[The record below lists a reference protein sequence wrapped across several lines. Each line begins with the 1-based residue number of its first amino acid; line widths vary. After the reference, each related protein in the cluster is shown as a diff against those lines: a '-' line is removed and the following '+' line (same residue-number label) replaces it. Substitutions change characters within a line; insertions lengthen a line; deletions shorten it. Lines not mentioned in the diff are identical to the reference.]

1 MATAIQPSSFLIK
14 PTVSVL
20 AIAFSAT
27 GSVHAADQITG
38 AQAQESNTLPEVKV
52 TTAKDGNNNDGYK
65 VDRASSTKFTAPLL
79 DTPKSVT
86 VLTEALIR
94 DQGATT
100 FEQALRTVP
109 GITFGAGEGGTP
121 MNDRPFIRGYDSS
134 SSTFVDGL
142 RDLGSQS
149 REIFN
154 IETIEVLKGPS
165 GAFDGRGS
173 GGGSINIVSKTPKA
187 ENFVRG
193 SVGLGTDQYKRGTL
207 DVNYLL
213 SEDIAVRVN
222 AMAHDADVP
231 GRDDVD
237 MKRWGFAPSI
247 TFGLNS
253 PTSMTLSYYK
263 LKTDD
268 MPDYGL
274 PLTSASQG
282 TIRKPVSGISKDNFY
297 GLKDR
302 DFRKTEID
310 AGTAT
315 IKHAFNDDVSF
326 RNVTRYAV
334 SRNDYIV
341 TNPDDSAGNIPR
353 GYVYRSSKNRN
364 SKTES
369 FGNLSEFNFKFNTAE
384 IKHNLS
390 AGFEYSYEDTTNRPY
405 AVSNAVSGNNCTNA
419 GMLSSYTCTS
429 LYDPNPSDPWLGT
442 VTKSANHSDTRSQT
456 KSLYVFDS
464 AEIANDWILNLG
476 IRRDIYSTDSQG
488 METPRGSTTPVPFKR
503 DNDSAFWNYQAGL
516 VYKIQPNA
524 NIYISHGTSSTPSG
538 TSNGDGTE
546 NLAAGNMNLAPERT
560 KSYEIGAKWDV
571 LTNLSLTSAIFY
583 TKKNN
588 ARVTLADGTN
598 MALDGE
604 QKVKGFEF
612 GVAGAITPSWQVF
625 GGYTYLDSELVDNG
639 PRATDIANNGN
650 EFPGI
655 AKNSA
660 NIWTTYNVTE
670 KWTIGGGANYMDR
683 VYADTANNIIIPS
696 WTRFDA
702 MTSYK
707 IDKNLTLQLNVLNL
721 TDKRYFDKTFT
732 THFANVAAGR
742 SAMLSLIFN
751 Y

>member
-1 MATAIQPSSFLIK
+1 MAKVENTSLLFNIK
-14 PTVSVL
+14 PTVSAL
-20 AIAFSAT
+20 AIAFTAV
-27 GSVHAADQITG
+27 GGAHAAEENVQG
-38 AQAQESNTLPEVKV
+38 SEVSTLPEVNV
-52 TTAKDGNNNDGYK
+52 TSNKDDVEGYK
-65 VDRASSTKFTAPLL
+65 VNRASSTKFTAPLL

-86 VLTEALIR
+86 VLTEDLIR

-154 IETIEVLKGPS
+154 IERVEVLKGPS

-173 GGGSINIVSKTPKA
+173 GGGSINIVTKTPKA

-193 SVGLGTDQYKRGTL
+193 SVGLGTDSYKRGTL

-213 SEDIAVRVN
+213 SDDVALRIN

-231 GRDDVD
+231 GRDAVDV
-237 MKRWGFAPSI
+237 KRWGFAPSI

-253 PTSMTLSYYK
+253 PTSLTLSYYK

-274 PLTSASQG
+274 PLTSNIPAG
-282 TIRKPVSGISKDNFY
+282 TIRKPVSGINKDNFY

-310 AGTAT
+310 SGTAT
-315 IKHAFNDDVSF
+315 IKHAFNDDISF

-341 TNPDDSAGNIPR
+341 TNPDDSAGNVANGTVWR
-353 GYVYRSSKNRN
+353 NSKSRN

-369 FGNLSEFNFKFNTAE
+369 FGNLSEFNFKFDTAE

-390 AGFEYSYEDTTNRPY
+390 AGFEYSYEYTTNTPY
-405 AVSNAVSGNNCTNA
+405 LVTNAVSGRDCTAAN
-419 GMLSSYTCTS
+419 MIDSYTCTS
-429 LYDPNPSDPWLGT
+429 LYNPNPSDPWLGT
-442 VTKSANHSDTRSQT
+442 IAKGLTTTKSRTQT
-456 KSLYVFDS
+456 KSFYVFDS
-464 AEIANDWILNLG
+464 AEIAQDWILNLG
-476 IRRDIYSTDSQG
+476 LRRDIYST
-488 METPRGSTTPVPFKR
+488 GSDALNSSTNVRTKL

-524 NIYISHGTSSTPSG
+524 SIYISHGTSSTATG

-546 NLAAGNMNLAPERT
+546 NISAATENLAPERT
-560 KSYEIGAKWDV
+560 KNYEIGAKWDV
-571 LTNLSLTSAIFY
+571 LSNLSLTSAIFY
-583 TKKNN
+583 TEKDN
-588 ARVTLADGTN
+588 ARVTLADGTT
-598 MALDGE
+598 ALAGN
-604 QKVKGFEF
+604 QKVRGFEF
-612 GVAGAITPSWQVF
+612 GFAGAVTPSWQVF

-639 PRATDIANNGN
+639 TATAQDGN

-660 NIWTTYNVTE
+660 NIWTTYNVTD
-670 KWTIGGGANYMDR
+670 KWTVGGGANYMDR
-683 VYADTANNIIIPS
+683 VYANTANTIIIPS
-696 WTRFDA
+696 YTRFDA

-721 TDKRYFDKTFT
+721 TDKRYYDKTFT

-742 SAMLSLIFN
+742 SAMLSLMFN

>member
-1 MATAIQPSSFLIK
+1 MFESKSQLADFAVKPLTIAVACLFANTA
-14 PTVSVL
+14 
-20 AIAFSAT
+20 
-27 GSVHAADQITG
+27 AAEGNEPVKD
-38 AQAQESNTLPEVKV
+38 SNTLPEVKV
-52 TTAKDGNNNDGYK
+52 TSSKEANTEGYK
-65 VDRASSTKFTAPLL
+65 ANRASSTKFTAPLL

-86 VLTEALIR
+86 VLTEELMR

-154 IETIEVLKGPS
+154 IETVEVLKGPS

-173 GGGSINIVSKTPKA
+173 GGGSINIVTKTPKA

-213 SEDIAVRVN
+213 SEDVAVRVN

-237 MKRWGFAPSI
+237 VKRWGFAPSI

-274 PLTSASQG
+274 PLTSNIPAG
-282 TIRKPVSGISKDNFY
+282 TTRKPVSGIDKDNFY

-326 RNVTRYAV
+326 RNVTRYSV

-341 TNPDDSAGNIPR
+341 TNPDDSAGNIPG
-353 GYVYRSSKNRN
+353 GYVWRSSKSRN

-369 FGNLSEFNFKFNTAE
+369 FGNLSEFNFKFDTAE
-384 IKHNLS
+384 IKHNMS

-405 AVSNAVSGNNCTNA
+405 SVTDGYVRATGCTAV
-419 GMLSSYTCTS
+419 TS
-429 LYDPNPSDPWLGT
+429 VCADLYNPNPSAPWLGT
-442 VTKSANHSDTRSQT
+442 ITKGATTTDIRTQT
-456 KSLYVFDS
+456 KSFYVFDS
-464 AEIANDWILNLG
+464 AEIAQNWIVNLG
-476 IRRDIYSTDSQG
+476 VRRDIYSTDSDALNRSNNVRTKL
-488 METPRGSTTPVPFKR
+488 E
-503 DNDSAFWNYQAGL
+503 NDSSFWNYQAGL

-524 NIYISHGTSSTPSG
+524 SVYVSHGTSSTPTG

-546 NLAAGNMNLAPERT
+546 NISAATENLDPERT
-560 KSYEIGAKWDV
+560 KNYEVGIKWDV

-583 TKKNN
+583 TKKDN
-588 ARVTLADGTN
+588 ARVTLPDGTTGLAGN
-598 MALDGE
+598 
-604 QKVKGFEF
+604 QKVKGFELGF
-612 GVAGAITPSWQVF
+612 AGAVTPVWQVF

-639 PRATDIANNGN
+639 TATANNGN

-660 NIWTTYNVTE
+660 SVWTTYNINNQ
-670 KWTIGGGANYMDR
+670 WTVGGGANYMDK
-683 VYADTANNIIIPS
+683 VYANAANNIIIPS
-696 WTRFDA
+696 YTRFDA
-702 MTSYK
+702 MASYK

-742 SAMLSLIFN
+742 SAMLSLMFN

>member
-27 GSVHAADQITG
+27 GSVHAADQTTG

-52 TTAKDGNNNDGYK
+52 TTAKDGNNTDGYK

-353 GYVYRSSKNRN
+353 GYVWRSSKSRN

-369 FGNLSEFNFKFNTAE
+369 FGNLSEFNVKFDTAE

-405 AVSNAVSGNNCTNA
+405 SVVDGYVRATGCTAV
-419 GMLSSYTCTS
+419 TS
-429 LYDPNPSDPWLGT
+429 VCADLYDPNPSAPWLGT
-442 VTKSANHSDTRSQT
+442 ITKGATTTETRTQT
-456 KSLYVFDS
+456 KSFYVFDS
-464 AEIANDWILNLG
+464 AEIAKDWILNLG
-476 IRRDIYSTDSQG
+476 LRRDIYSTDSDALN
-488 METPRGSTTPVPFKR
+488 RSTNVRTKL

-524 NIYISHGTSSTPSG
+524 SVYVSYGTSSTASG

-546 NLAAGNMNLAPERT
+546 NLSVATQNLKPERT
-560 KSYEIGAKWDV
+560 KNYEIGVKWDV
-571 LTNLSLTSAIFY
+571 LTNLSLTSAIFH
-583 TKKNN
+583 TEKDN
-588 ARVTLADGTN
+588 ARVTLTDGTT
-598 MALDGE
+598 MSLDGE
-604 QKVKGFEF
+604 QKVKGFEIGF
-612 GVAGAITPSWQVF
+612 AGSLTPSWQVF
-625 GGYTYLDSELVDNG
+625 GGYTYLDSELVNNG
-639 PRATDIANNGN
+639 PRATDAVNNGN

-670 KWTIGGGANYMDR
+670 KWTVGGGANYMDR
-683 VYADTANNIIIPS
+683 VYANTANTIILPS

>member
-1 MATAIQPSSFLIK
+1 MFESKSQLAGFALKPLTITVACLFANTATAEVTDPAK
-14 PTVSVL
+14 D
-20 AIAFSAT
+20 A
-27 GSVHAADQITG
+27 
-38 AQAQESNTLPEVKV
+38 NTLPEVKV
-52 TTAKDGNNNDGYK
+52 TSNKEANTEGYK
-65 VDRASSTKFTAPLL
+65 ANRASSTKFTAPLL

-86 VLTEALIR
+86 VLTEELMR

-154 IETIEVLKGPS
+154 IETVEVLKGPS

-173 GGGSINIVSKTPKA
+173 GGGSINIVTKTPKA

-213 SEDIAVRVN
+213 SEDVAVRVN

-237 MKRWGFAPSI
+237 VKRWGFAPSI

-274 PLTSASQG
+274 PLTSNIPAG

-315 IKHAFNDDVSF
+315 IKHAFNDDISF

-353 GYVYRSSKNRN
+353 GYVWRSSKNRN

-369 FGNLSEFNFKFNTAE
+369 FGNLSEFNVKFDTAE

-390 AGFEYSYEDTTNRPY
+390 TGFEYSYEDTTNRPY
-405 AVSNAVSGNNCTNA
+405 SVVDGYVRAIGCTAVTSVCADLNN
-419 GMLSSYTCTS
+419 
-429 LYDPNPSDPWLGT
+429 PNSSDPWLGT
-442 VTKSANHSDTRSQT
+442 VTKGATTTEIRTQT
-456 KSLYVFDS
+456 KSFYVFDS
-464 AEIANDWILNLG
+464 AEIARDWIVNLG
-476 IRRDIYSTDSQG
+476 IRRDIYSTDSDAFNS
-488 METPRGSTTPVPFKR
+488 STNVRTKL

-524 NIYISHGTSSTPSG
+524 SIYVSHGTSSTASG

-546 NLAAGNMNLAPERT
+546 NLSAANQNLRPERT
-560 KSYEIGAKWDV
+560 KNYEIGVKWDV
-571 LTNLSLTSAIFY
+571 LTNLSLTSAIFRT
-583 TKKNN
+583 TKDN
-588 ARVTLADGTN
+588 ARVTLTDGTT
-598 MALDGE
+598 MSLDGE
-604 QKVKGFEF
+604 QKVRGFEIGF
-612 GVAGAITPSWQVF
+612 AGSVTPSWQVF

-639 PRATDIANNGN
+639 PRAADAANNGN

-660 NIWTTYNVTE
+660 SFWTTYNVTE
-670 KWTIGGGANYMDR
+670 KWTVGGGANYMDR
-683 VYADTANNIIIPS
+683 VYANTANTIILPS
-696 WTRFDA
+696 YTRFDA

-721 TDKRYFDKTFT
+721 TDKRYYDKSFT
-732 THFANVAAGR
+732 THFANIAAGR
-742 SAMLSLIFN
+742 SAMLTLMFN

>member
-1 MATAIQPSSFLIK
+1 MFESKSQLTGYALKPLTIAVACLFANTA
-14 PTVSVL
+14 
-20 AIAFSAT
+20 
-27 GSVHAADQITG
+27 AAEG
-38 AQAQESNTLPEVKV
+38 NEPAKEANTLPEVKV
-52 TTAKDGNNNDGYK
+52 TSDKEANTEGYK
-65 VDRASSTKFTAPLL
+65 ANRASSTKFTAPLL

-86 VLTEALIR
+86 VLTEELIR

-213 SEDIAVRVN
+213 SEDVAVRVN

-237 MKRWGFAPSI
+237 VKRWGFAPSI

-274 PLTSASQG
+274 PLTSNIPAG

-334 SRNDYIV
+334 STNDYIV

-353 GYVYRSSKNRN
+353 GYVWRSSKSRN

-369 FGNLSEFNFKFNTAE
+369 FGNLSEFNVKFDTAE

-405 AVSNAVSGNNCTNA
+405 SVVDGYVRATGCTAV
-419 GMLSSYTCTS
+419 TS
-429 LYDPNPSDPWLGT
+429 VCADLYDPNPSAPWLGT
-442 VTKSANHSDTRSQT
+442 ITKGTTTTETRTQT
-456 KSLYVFDS
+456 KSFYVFDS
-464 AEIANDWILNLG
+464 AEITNDWILNLG
-476 IRRDIYSTDSQG
+476 LRRDIYSTDSDSLN
-488 METPRGSTTPVPFKR
+488 RSTNVRTKL

-524 NIYISHGTSSTPSG
+524 SIYISHGTSSTASG
-538 TSNGDGTE
+538 TSNGDGTD
-546 NLAAGNMNLAPERT
+546 NLSAATQNLEPERT
-560 KSYEIGAKWDV
+560 KNYEIGVKWDV

-583 TKKNN
+583 TKKDN
-588 ARVTLADGTN
+588 ARVTLADGTTQS
-598 MALDGE
+598 LDGE
-604 QKVKGFEF
+604 QKVKGFELGF
-612 GVAGAITPSWQVF
+612 AGSVTPAWQVF
-625 GGYTYLDSELVDNG
+625 GGYTYLDSELVNNG
-639 PRATDIANNGN
+639 PRAADVANNGN

-660 NIWTTYNVTE
+660 NIWTTYNVTD
-670 KWTIGGGANYMDR
+670 KWTVGGGANYMDR
-683 VYADTANNIIIPS
+683 VYANVANTIILPS
-696 WTRFDA
+696 YTRYDA

-721 TDKRYFDKTFT
+721 TDKRYYDKTFS

-742 SAMLSLIFN
+742 SAMLSLMFN

>member
-1 MATAIQPSSFLIK
+1 MSDHSSLFLIK
-14 PTVSVL
+14 PSVSAL
-20 AIAFSAT
+20 AIALST
-27 GSVHAADQITG
+27 MGSVYAAEQVADT
-38 AQAQESNTLPEVKV
+38 AKTAEPSTLPEVEVKMTKEHAV
-52 TTAKDGNNNDGYK
+52 ADGYK
-65 VDRASSTKFTAPLL
+65 VDRASSGKFTAPLL

-86 VLTEALIR
+86 VLTEELIR

-154 IETIEVLKGPS
+154 IERVEVLKGPS

-213 SEDIAVRVN
+213 SEDVAIRIN

-274 PLTSASQG
+274 PLTSNIPAG
-282 TIRKPVSGISKDNFY
+282 TTRKPVSGISKDNFY

-334 SRNDYIV
+334 STNDYIV
-341 TNPDDSAGNIPR
+341 TNPDDSAGNIPG
-353 GYVYRSSKNRN
+353 GYVWRSSKSRN

-369 FGNLSEFNFKFNTAE
+369 FGNLSEFSVKFDTAE

-390 AGFEYSYEDTTNRPY
+390 AGFEYSYEDTTNTPY
-405 AVSNAVSGNNCTNA
+405 SVVDGYVRATGCTAV
-419 GMLSSYTCTS
+419 TS
-429 LYDPNPSDPWLGT
+429 VCADLYNPNPSDPWLGT
-442 VTKSANHSDTRSQT
+442 VAKGATTTETRTQT
-456 KSLYVFDS
+456 KSFYVFDS
-464 AEIANDWILNLG
+464 AEIAKDWILNLG
-476 IRRDIYSTDSQG
+476 LRRDIYSTDSDALNS
-488 METPRGSTTPVPFKR
+488 STNVRTKL

-524 NIYISHGTSSTPSG
+524 SVYVSYGTSSTASG

-546 NLAAGNMNLAPERT
+546 NLSAATQNLKPERT
-560 KSYEIGAKWDV
+560 KNYEIGFKWDV
-571 LTNLSLTSAIFY
+571 LTNLSLTSAIFH
-583 TKKNN
+583 TEKDN
-588 ARVTLADGTN
+588 ARVTLTDGTTTS
-598 MALDGE
+598 LDGE
-604 QKVKGFEF
+604 QKVKGFEIGF
-612 GVAGAITPSWQVF
+612 AGSLTPVWQVF
-625 GGYTYLDSELVDNG
+625 GGYTYLDSELVNNG
-639 PRATDIANNGN
+639 PRATDAVNNGN

-660 NIWTTYNVTE
+660 NVWTTYNVTE
-670 KWTIGGGANYMDR
+670 KWTVGGGANYMDR
-683 VYADTANNIIIPS
+683 VYANTANTIILPS

-702 MTSYK
+702 MSSYK

-721 TDKRYFDKTFT
+721 TDKRYYDKTFT